1 MYGAPPPDTIYG
13 PTSCGGCQS
22 GYDDTTGEYQAIIQ
36 TFQSMLQDLGYLS
49 SDVRA
54 SGFYGTQTYR
64 AVQAFQQDYFN
75 DSDVDGR
82 IGPTT
87 ARYIISQHSASTRQA
102 QRQAGM
108 AAEGVS
114 QEQITEIG
122 DQRQQVYQE
131 AQRQQEQSLKGK
143 IQKLPKW
150 VLPTAGGVLLLG
162 VALIIRRRRR

>member
-1 MYGAPPPDTIYG
+1 
-13 PTSCGGCQS
+13 
-22 GYDDTTGEYQAIIQ
+22 
-36 TFQSMLQDLGYLS
+36 
-49 SDVRA
+49 
-54 SGFYGTQTYR
+54 
-64 AVQAFQQDYFN
+64 
-75 DSDVDGR
+75 
-82 IGPTT
+82 
-87 ARYIISQHSASTRQA
+87 
-102 QRQAGM
+102 M

-143 IQKLPKW
+143 IQNLPKW